1 MIDLKKD
8 INFRYVFGKN
18 EEKNRMALSAMIQA
32 FIGEKV
38 EHLQIQ
44 SSELKMDM
52 ENAKETRMDIL
63 ASFGKGEKI
72 DIEMQMC
79 NNKYELAQRMT
90 FYAGQLISSQLVKGE
105 DYSKVKKS
113 YILFI
118 LDFKWIQNDDQLV
131 HIFLK
136 KDKWNDILF
145 ETDYCPFVI
154 VELPKVEYKKEM
166 SVSEEYAFVL
176 KYNQDERYRDI
187 IEAIK
192 KKDKGIWNMLECADQ
207 IRQDEKEWLKKIEE
221 ERNELDRN
229 QKITNARLE
238 GYEKGKSEGEAIGE
252 SRGKA
257 IGEAIG
263 EARGKAIGEAN
274 NLNKNI
280 QSMYKKGFD
289 IETIADALETKIEY
303 IEKIITS
310 NTQDKV

>member
-136 KDKWNDILF
+136 KDKWNNVLF

-238 GYEKGKSEGEAIGE
+238 GYEKGKSEGESIGE
-252 SRGKA
+252 ARGKA
-257 IGEAIG
+257 MGEAIG
-263 EARGKAIGEAN
+263 EARGKEETM
-274 NLNKNI
+274 NKNI
-280 QSMYKKGFD
+280 RSMYKNGCD
-289 IETIADALETKIEY
+289 IEFIARVLEQDIEY
-303 IEKIITS
+303 IEQIIKS
-310 NTQDKV
+310 NLHDKV

>member
-136 KDKWNDILF
+136 KDKWNNVLF

-238 GYEKGKSEGEAIGE
+238 GYEKGISDGEA
-252 SRGKA
+252 RGKA

-289 IETIADALETKIEY
+289 IETISDALETKIEY
-303 IEKIITS
+303 VEKIITS

>member
-136 KDKWNDILF
+136 KDKWNDVLF

-238 GYEKGKSEGEAIGE
+238 GYEKGISDGEA
-252 SRGKA
+252 RGKA

-289 IETIADALETKIEY
+289 IETIAYALETKIEY
-303 IEKIITS
+303 IEKIIKS
-310 NTQDKV
+310 NM